1 MINKIKPNIFQLH
14 FKNFSCCVY
23 VLKINN
29 KNILIDTGSKTARQE
44 LIEDLKQLNL
54 APEDITTIILTH
66 NHYDHIE
73 NIEIFPKAKLYKSEE
88 LTENSIIP
96 ELPNVKIISTPG
108 HAKESKCFLYQDIL
122 FSGDTIF
129 HNGYVGRTDLPG
141 SEPEKL
147 RPSIEK
153 LEKLNY
159 KILCP
164 GHLL

>member
-1 MINKIKPNIFQLH
+1 MINKIKENISQLH
-14 FKNFSCCVY
+14 FNAFSCCVY
-23 VLKINN
+23 ILKINN
-29 KNILIDTGSKTARQE
+29 KNILIDTGSKAAREE
-44 LIEDLKQLNL
+44 LIEDLKQINL
-54 APEDITTIILTH
+54 TPENIDTIILTH

-73 NIEIFPKAKLYKSEE
+73 NLEIFPKAKLYKAEE
-88 LTENSIIP
+88 LNEKSIIP
-96 ELPNVKIISTPG
+96 ELPDMQIISTPG

-147 RPSIEK
+147 QPSIEK
-153 LEKLNY
+153 LEKLDY